1 MNNYERVHEAIKKYL
16 EKNPEDGETNFY
28 IVVKEYWST
37 GHIWNTMYK
46 VEIEWLGRDEDNEL
60 YFGCEFDSDYDE
72 GQKVDI
78 LRVFP
83 EHELE
88 DIIFDYTY
96 KEAAKN
102 E

>member
-1 MNNYERVHEAIKKYL
+1 MKLSY
-16 EKNPEDGETNFY
+16 
-28 IVVKEYWST
+28 
-37 GHIWNTMYK
+37 
-46 VEIEWLGRDEDNEL
+46 
-60 YFGCEFDSDYDE
+60 SDT
-72 GQKVDI
+72 VDI

-88 DIIFDYTY
+88 DIIIDYTY

>member
-28 IVVKEYWST
+28 VVVKEYWST

-46 VEIEWLGRDEDNEL
+46 VEIEMTGAETFNSI
-60 YFGCEFDSDYDE
+60 FAVDYDE
-72 GQKVDI
+72 GQKIDI

-88 DIIFDYTY
+88 DIIIDYTY

>member
-1 MNNYERVHEAIKKYL
+1 MNNYDRVHEAIKKYL

-28 IVVKEYWST
+28 VVVRECWGDWY
-37 GHIWNTMYK
+37 NTMYK
-46 VEIEWLGRDEDNEL
+46 VEIEMTGAETFNSI
-60 YFGCEFDSDYDE
+60 FAVDYDE
-72 GQKVDI
+72 GQKIDI

-88 DIIFDYTY
+88 DIIIDYTY